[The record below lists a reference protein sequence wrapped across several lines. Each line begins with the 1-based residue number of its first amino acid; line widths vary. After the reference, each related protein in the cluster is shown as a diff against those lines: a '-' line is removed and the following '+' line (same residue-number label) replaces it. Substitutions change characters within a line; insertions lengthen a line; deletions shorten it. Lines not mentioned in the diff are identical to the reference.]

1 MKPVPERQPA
11 PGEPMGALPGTMRRE
26 MARIGPIWA
35 SDIRKHRDI
44 VFAAYAPLLAQ
55 APKAGVAVEKDVAY
69 GEHPRQR
76 LDVYRAQY
84 RNPTPVVIF
93 AHGGAFVRGDKS
105 VNDEV
110 YANVLYYFARNG
122 CLGINMEYR
131 LAPEAPYPAGAED
144 VAAAV
149 RWAAAHAAERGGD
162 PARIFVMGHSSGACH
177 VAGYACDPGAGVK
190 PDPGL
195 AGIVLVSGRLRA
207 DARPENP
214 NADGVRAYFGEDE
227 SKYDRRSPAKW
238 AKRCPV
244 PVMLAIAEY
253 DNPLLDVYG
262 AEFFWRWADAHGR
275 APRFLRLR
283 NHNHFS
289 MIAHFNTG
297 EDILGR
303 EIVDFIATLR

>member
-1 MKPVPERQPA
+1 
-11 PGEPMGALPGTMRRE
+11 MGALPGTMRRE
-26 MARIGPIWA
+26 MARLGPIWG
-35 SDIRKHRDI
+35 SDIRKHREI

-55 APKAGVAVEKDVAY
+55 SPKAGIAVEADIAY

-84 RNPTPVVIF
+84 KRPTPVVIF
-93 AHGGAFVRGDKS
+93 AHGGAFVRGDKT
-105 VNDEV
+105 VNDEI

-131 LAPEAPYPAGAED
+131 LAPEAQYPAGAED
-144 VAAAV
+144 VAGAV
-149 RWAAAHAAERGGD
+149 RWASAHAAELGGD
-162 PARIFVMGHSSGACH
+162 PARIFLVGHSSGANH
-177 VAGYACDPGAGVK
+177 VASYACDPKLRRARAE
-190 PDPGL
+190 GL
-195 AGIVLVSGRLRA
+195 AGVVLLSGRLRA

-214 NADGVRAYFGEDE
+214 NADGVRAYYGDDE
-227 SKYDRRSPAKW
+227 SKYARRSPVTW
-238 AKRCPV
+238 ARRCPV
-244 PVMLAIAEY
+244 PVMLAIAEFE
-253 DNPLLDVYG
+253 NPLLDVYG
-262 AEFFWRWADAHGR
+262 AEFYARIAAARGS

-303 EIVDFIATLR
+303 DILDFIATLR